1 MTKGKVYLQ
10 NIIAVQIR
18 MSKGPELKDIKKK
31 LTRTS
36 RQKLI
41 NPYLEML
48 LVNTLLSKIDRHQ
61 ADKKII
67 GI

>member
-31 LTRTS
+31 LTRIS

-48 LVNTLLSKIDRHQ
+48 LINTLLSKIDRHQ